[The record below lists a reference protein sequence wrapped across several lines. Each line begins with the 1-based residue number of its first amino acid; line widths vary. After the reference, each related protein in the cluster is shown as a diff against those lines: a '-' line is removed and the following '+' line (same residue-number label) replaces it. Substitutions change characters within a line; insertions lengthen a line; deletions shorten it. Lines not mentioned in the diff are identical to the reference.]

1 MERFLSYHIQCNEAF
16 RRLKLPACS
25 AAAGRLVLTSVII
38 LDMEGFSLQRHMTVQ
53 VKKFLEK
60 LSRVD
65 QVRAEPGVRGWAGQQ
80 QEEEV
85 AASEGGAASCP
96 VASRRLS

>member
-1 MERFLSYHIQCNEAF
+1 MPLSLVQVTTMERFLSYHIQCNEAF

-25 AAAGRLVLTSVII
+25 AAAGRPVLTSVII

-65 QVRAEPGVRGWAGQQ
+65 QVRRGRGQVCLGGGEGVRCRAG
-80 QEEEV
+80 
-85 AASEGGAASCP
+85 
-96 VASRRLS
+96 